1 MGYWPCGATKV
12 LSVVKFHPSEFPTWI
27 SATETVPSF
36 SSKSKG
42 PNCLIKNLFEMDTLP
57 HLKIYSKLPVRR
69 QGNRSVL
76 HEGMEGT
83 HEVNDE
89 RKACLDQ
96 KLCPPLPEEAQE
108 GKGGSAD
115 GVYRDDGIQPL
126 LWGLFASPPGQADLV
141 EPKVV
146 AVGDI
151 RKKAGGQRARKYDQK
166 VVVALKIIWEILD
179 YLCGKRL
186 VAILPEVV
194 PILERHGELKVD
206 ASTRERLI
214 QISAATIDRLLAPER
229 RKHQLKGRS
238 GTKPGTLLKHQIRS
252 SVSPT
257 GKRTVPVLWK
267 WTWWA
272 MREA

>member
-1 MGYWPCGATKV
+1 MKEWRAPMRLTM
-12 LSVVKFHPSEFPTWI
+12 SEKR
-27 SATETVPSF
+27 V
-36 SSKSKG
+36 
-42 PNCLIKNLFEMDTLP
+42 LIKSFAPRYRKKRKKVKGEVLTEFTEMTGYNRCYGAYLLR
-57 HLKIYSKLPVRR
+57 H
-69 QGNRSVL
+69 QGKRIWLS
-76 HEGMEGT
+76 
-83 HEVNDE
+83 
-89 RKACLDQ
+89 
-96 KLCPPLPEEAQE
+96 
-108 GKGGSAD
+108 
-115 GVYRDDGIQPL
+115 
-126 LWGLFASPPGQADLV
+126 
-141 EPKVV
+141 PKVV

-206 ASTRERLI
+206 ASTRERVDPD
-214 QISAATIDRLLAPER
+214 QRRHHRSAAGAREAQASAQGAIRDQAGNAAQTSDF
-229 RKHQLKGRS
+229 
-238 GTKPGTLLKHQIRS
+238 RS